1 MAERALDVL
10 DWGQVYAIASDVLVL
25 EPDNA
30 EASMLR
36 ALAERHG
43 GRVSLPGRRQA
54 TALFADLVG
63 STHLAERHD
72 VEIYSDVLRAFVDAC
87 RPAIDDNEG
96 HVIDVQ
102 GDGIVACFGYPNAH
116 EDDACRAVS
125 AGLDMLAALRP
136 VAAALRAERDIDLQ
150 VRVGVDTGLVVID
163 GAGVSGGTLNRAARL
178 QSLAAPDTVLI
189 SATTNELVGE
199 RFETR
204 ALGRQELK
212 GFDAPIEVFRVLRP
226 HDCSRYGPLRRSPS
240 LPFIGRDGELGQ
252 VLSWWRRMLA
262 AHLPGSGRVQPSPG
276 HMVLIVGGPGIGKS
290 RLTSVVVERIAREAT
305 RVVRLYCSAYCVTST
320 LFPFRAAIESF
331 IDVHPGDGDDERLVK
346 LEAACADLGV
356 ESGELIPA
364 LGALFGFELNGRYP
378 PLDLSPVQLQKV
390 LLDRLTAALPAI
402 AANGPAILVFE
413 DLQWADPTTLEVL
426 DRLAAAGLPAGL
438 LILGT
443 ARPGLQWMPS
453 HDAVHTIRLDPL
465 PYGQACELAKAA
477 GSARMSE
484 QDARKIAA
492 RGDGVPLFV
501 EQLAHTFDE
510 LGAPAL
516 VTDADAVPRT
526 LIELLQ
532 ARLDSVGPAKLVAQV
547 AATIGRVF
555 HTSVLEGVM
564 ATLANGGA
572 PAAPDTQVEQHLKQ
586 LADAQLVEPMDHGQL
601 RFRHVLMRDAAYQ
614 SQLMRDRRARHGAV
628 AALLAEAN
636 PADSALTAFHFDH
649 ADRPLDALVHYLQ
662 AVRRAQV
669 AGAFAEVLAHLAR
682 CEELLVDL
690 PGDNIRAQ
698 FELAVRLNRGLAVSS
713 TAGYAADPGVLA
725 DYNRARELC
734 STLDGVPGLAKE
746 LLKVLFA
753 VWNYY
758 CANGD
763 FDTTG
768 TICSAIERQLESTT
782 MRSGQHG
789 LDACRGVEAFYRYD
803 FRRAER
809 LLSRA
814 VTGMARDGVDPA
826 EWWQPHDP
834 MAASCAFLGPLRFL
848 TGDEAGALEAIET
861 GLVRS
866 RPLEFPRGPFSVAFV
881 RMFEA
886 VLHRRRQDAPASI
899 AAAEEV
905 IRIGERHGYHYWQLL
920 GNLHLSAAKAMN
932 DGSSA
937 APDEIGRAL
946 KAWRA
951 AGGEPLIPML
961 LVEQADGYLACDQVE
976 KANAC
981 LIRAF
986 AGMQR
991 GQLLGMSDAK
1001 RLRAELRLR
1010 IDPAATRAADADLR
1024 EAIVMA
1030 RAQGDVY
1037 SSLRAALAHRR
1048 LLHSEED
1055 DLVDAALAEAVCA
1068 YRDAAAFP
1076 DLARARELLAAGAR
1090 IRQG

>member
-10 DWGQVYAIASDVLVL
+10 DWGQVYALASDVLVL
-25 EPDNA
+25 EPGNA

-43 GRVSLPGRRQA
+43 GRDSLPGRRQA

-63 STHLAERHD
+63 STRLAERYD
-72 VEIYSDVLRAFVDAC
+72 VEIYCDVLRAFVDAC
-87 RPAIDDNEG
+87 RPAIDNHEG
-96 HVIDVQ
+96 HLIDVQ

-125 AGLDMLAALRP
+125 AGLGMLAALRP
-136 VAAALRAERDIDLQ
+136 VAAALRAERDIELR

-163 GAGVSGGTLNRAARL
+163 GAGVSGATMNRAARL
-178 QSLAAPDTVLI
+178 QSLAAPDSVLI
-189 SATTNELVGE
+189 SATTNELVAE

-204 ALGRQELK
+204 ALGRQVLK
-212 GFDAPIEVFRVLRP
+212 GFEAPIEVFRVLRP
-226 HDCSRYGPLRRSPS
+226 HDCARYGPVRRSPS
-240 LPFIGRDGELGQ
+240 LPFVGRDGELEQ
-252 VLSWWRRMLA
+252 VLSLWQQMLA
-262 AHLPGSGRVQPSPG
+262 AHLAGRAHAKPSLG
-276 HMVLIVGGPGIGKS
+276 HMVLIVGEPGIGKS
-290 RLTSVVVERIAREAT
+290 RLASVVVERIAREAT
-305 RVVRLYCSAYCVTST
+305 RVVHLYCSAYSVTST
-320 LFPFRAAIESF
+320 LFPFRAAIEGYT
-331 IDVHPGDGDDERLVK
+331 DMRPGESDDKRLAK
-346 LEAACADLGV
+346 LEAACANLGI
-356 ESGELIPA
+356 ESAELIPA

-402 AANGPAILVFE
+402 AANGPAVLVFE

-426 DRLAAAGLPAGL
+426 DRLAVAGLPAGL

-453 HDAVHTIRLDPL
+453 HDAVRTIRLDPL
-465 PYGQACELAKAA
+465 PDDQARELAQAA
-477 GSARMSE
+477 GSAPMSE
-484 QDARKIAA
+484 QVAREIAA

-516 VTDADAVPRT
+516 VNDADAVPRT
-526 LIELLQ
+526 LIQLLQ
-532 ARLDSVGPAKLVAQV
+532 ARLDSVGHAKLVAQV
-547 AATIGRVF
+547 AATIGREF
-555 HTSVLEGVM
+555 QTSVLEAVM
-564 ATLANGGA
+564 VHLAAGGA
-572 PAAPDTQVEQHLKQ
+572 PDTPVDEHIKQ
-586 LADAQLVEPMDHGQL
+586 LADAHLIEPMDHEGQL
-601 RFRHVLMRDAAYQ
+601 RFRHILIRDAAYQ
-614 SQLMRDRRARHGAV
+614 SQLKRDRRARHGAV
-628 AALLAEAN
+628 AQRLAETN
-636 PADSALTAFHFDH
+636 TADSARTAFHFDR
-649 ADRPLDALVHYLQ
+649 ADRPIDALVHYLQ
-662 AVRRAQV
+662 AVRRAQA
-669 AGAFAEVLAHLAR
+669 AGAFAEVLAHLTR
-682 CEELLVDL
+682 CEELLAGVPDQ
-690 PGDNIRAQ
+690 NTRAQ

-734 STLDGVPGLAKE
+734 TTLDGVPGVAKE

-768 TICSAIERQLESTT
+768 TICSAIERQLDSTT

-803 FRRAER
+803 FRRAEE

-814 VTGMARDGVDPA
+814 VAGMARDGVDPT

-834 MAASCAFLGPLRFL
+834 MAASCAFLGPLRFV
-848 TGDEAGALEAIET
+848 TGDEAGALEAIQI
-861 GLVRS
+861 GLARS

-886 VLHRRRQDAPASI
+886 VLHRRRQDAAASA

-905 IRIGERHGYHYWQLL
+905 IQIGERHGYHYWQLL
-920 GNLHLSAAKAMN
+920 GHLHLCAAKAMN

-946 KAWRA
+946 TAWCA
-951 AGGEPLIPML
+951 AGSEPLIPML
-961 LVEQADGYLACDQVE
+961 LVEQADGYLACDELE
-976 KANAC
+976 KASAC
-981 LIRAF
+981 LTGAF
-986 AGMQR
+986 AGMKR
-991 GQLLGMSDAK
+991 GHLLGMSDAL
-1001 RLRAELRLR
+1001 RLRAELQLR
-1010 IDPAATRAADADLR
+1010 TDPAAAAAADADLR
-1024 EAIVMA
+1024 EAIA
-1030 RAQGDVY
+1030 ISRAQGDVY
-1037 SSLRAALAHRR
+1037 SSLQAAMAHRR
-1048 LLHSEED
+1048 LLHSEGD
-1055 DLVDAALAEAVCA
+1055 ALVDAALAEAVAA
-1068 YRDAAAFP
+1068 YRDATAFP
-1076 DLARARELLAAGAR
+1076 DLAEARELLAAGGR
-1090 IRQG
+1090 IKQG